1 MLKPVHDKILL
12 EEIEDKNKENDF
24 GVIVSVNNEETK
36 NNNRVIKCKV
46 VATSDGFIDENG
58 NDRKI
63 DDRISVGK
71 IVVIDKYSGSKIID
85 DDGKEYILAKQ
96 IEVMAVVED

>member
-12 EEIEDKNKENDF
+12 KEIEDKNKQNDF
-24 GVIVSVNNEETK
+24 GVIVSVNNEDTK
-36 NNNRVIKCKV
+36 NNNRIIKCEV
-46 VATSDGFIDENG
+46 IAISDGFIDENG

-71 IVVIDKYSGSKIID
+71 TVVIDKYSGSKILD
-85 DDGKEYILAKQ
+85 DDGTEYILAKQ
-96 IEVMAVVED
+96 IEVMAVVE